1 MYWRIHILYSPIR
14 FQNTQQYTMNTATKY
29 SVSDAATL
37 YKKSRATLYKDIKN
51 GVLSRDHDGFIDF
64 SELLRVYGEPF
75 GVKQVKRIDTSPI
88 QNQNTSEYTDKTVV
102 ELKNQID
109 FLKKQLEKAE
119 DREAKA
125 NARID
130 TLLTLIEMK
139 PPQSNMTTFID
150 QKSAPDIATD
160 PRSEPEPKDDGLTT
174 PVETENKRIPVP
186 EQVEPE
192 QPKRGWLSRF
202 FLPNG

>member
-1 MYWRIHILYSPIR
+1 MKTS
-14 FQNTQQYTMNTATKY
+14 TKY

-37 YKKSRATLYKDIKN
+37 YKKSRATLYKDLKN
-51 GVLSRDHDGFIDF
+51 GTLSRDHDGFIDF

-75 GVKQVKRIDTSPI
+75 VGNHQKRTDTSSI
-88 QNQNTSEYTDKTVV
+88 QSSNTPEYNENTVI

-139 PPQSNMTTFID
+139 PS
-150 QKSAPDIATD
+150 KAS
-160 PRSEPEPKDDGLTT
+160 SEPNKENIESNISPNPTDMATNIQLKQVKEDGLTT
-174 PVETENKRIPVP
+174 PENKRIPVP
-186 EQVEPE
+186 EHVEPE
-192 QPKRGWLSRF
+192 PKKRGFLSRF
-202 FLPNG
+202 FLPYG